1 MSLGPVEAGTLRR
14 TQLRM
19 RHTWRSACTVQIVL
33 DDMASTLA
41 SSFVQNALFVGRAQ
55 EAEDL
60 LQKLGI
66 RFRGLQ
72 ARMFLEFCLNR
83 RDVIAVMPTAGAC
96 SLSDACAHRS
106 SAWRSL
112 MHQGFLCSAS
122 YAPTSL
128 CCGWLQVARAS
139 L

>member
-1 MSLGPVEAGTLRR
+1 
-14 TQLRM
+14 
-19 RHTWRSACTVQIVL
+19 
-33 DDMASTLA
+33 MASSVAVRDILQAFDEDA
-41 SSFVQNALFVGRAQ
+41 SFVGRAQ
-55 EAEDL
+55 EAQDL
-60 LQKLGI
+60 LQQLGV
-66 RFRGLQ
+66 RFRGMQ
-72 ARMFLEFCLNR
+72 GRIFLEFCLNR

-96 SLSDACAHRS
+96 SLSDACAHRG

-112 MHQGFLCSAS
+112 MHQGFPRSAS